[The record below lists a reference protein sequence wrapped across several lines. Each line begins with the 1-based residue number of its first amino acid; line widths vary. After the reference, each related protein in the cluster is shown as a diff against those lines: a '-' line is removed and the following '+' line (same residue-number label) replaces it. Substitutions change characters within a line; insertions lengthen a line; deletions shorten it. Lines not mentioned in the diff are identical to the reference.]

1 MTGPVSGP
9 WSDQGASVLISY
21 VVAKLQVGPRIGLG
35 SAFRLLLACD
45 PQAHTLLSST
55 NLRRFSFANT
65 RPFSSLSRHSQSS
78 DVNEPIYVYIHLRT
92 NGRHRPGKSALQ
104 TRQGQPP
111 QCGTWGT

>member
-45 PQAHTLLSST
+45 PQAQHPSV
-55 NLRRFSFANT
+55 F
-65 RPFSSLSRHSQSS
+65 
-78 DVNEPIYVYIHLRT
+78 D
-92 NGRHRPGKSALQ
+92 
-104 TRQGQPP
+104 
-111 QCGTWGT
+111 